1 MSSFIAGSDTTQYT
15 MRWIILLMANNTDM
29 QKNMRSEV
37 EDIIGDRIAVHE
49 DIAKCHYVNAFIA
62 ETLRLR
68 AVVPLSVPHR
78 ALCDYEIGISFII

>member
-37 EDIIGDRIAVHE
+37 ENIIGNRIAVHE
-49 DIAKCHYVNAFIA
+49 DIAKSHYVNAFIA
-62 ETLRLR
+62 EALRYR
-68 AVVPLSVPHR
+68 DVGPLAVPHT
-78 ALCDYEIGISFII
+78 ALCDYEIGK